1 MADEDRKRF
10 TDAESQLRDIEREIK
25 GLSESLDKDY
35 GPDNVFA
42 VLEVRDNTCFGLNF
56 I

>member
-1 MADEDRKRF
+1 M
-10 TDAESQLRDIEREIK
+10 K

-42 VLEVRDNTCFGLNF
+42 VLEVINNVCLELTCIYIYFGSGLVF
-56 I
+56 RVH